1 MNFLE
6 THAHPEAQYAKV
18 RAKQYQANIEIQN
31 QLQGNQNLGT
41 TDKKESISAFF
52 GLSKMSQFGLQSV
65 TQQLTIW
72 ENSMKGF
79 TERPSLLIKFD
90 RNDHAKYT
98 DFKNY
103 ARNNN
108 IKFESFQND
117 REFSI
122 VVDKQWNEK
131 IHQFLGIDIN

>member
-1 MNFLE
+1 
-6 THAHPEAQYAKV
+6 
-18 RAKQYQANIEIQN
+18 
-31 QLQGNQNLGT
+31 
-41 TDKKESISAFF
+41 
-52 GLSKMSQFGLQSV
+52 
-65 TQQLTIW
+65 
-72 ENSMKGF
+72 MKGF
-79 TERPSLLIKFD
+79 TERPSLLIKFE
-90 RNDHAKYT
+90 RSDHAKYN

-131 IHQFLGIDIN
+131 IH